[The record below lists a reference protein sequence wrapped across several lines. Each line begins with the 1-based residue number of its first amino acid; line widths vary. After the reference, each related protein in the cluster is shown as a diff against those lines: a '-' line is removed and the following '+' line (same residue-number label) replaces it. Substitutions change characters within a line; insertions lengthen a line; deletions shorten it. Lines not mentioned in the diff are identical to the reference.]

1 MLQRTEKCGCG
12 LCCRMGRADMRWPA
26 GKEKRFAGAGP
37 GWDRLFM
44 EKCAKDAKKLA
55 KWKAS
60 GYNKRIETHRKKE
73 ILMLDIKV
81 IRQDPERVKAAMKSR
96 NKDMDKEID
105 EILEIDVLR
114 RAIYSEVDYM

>member
-1 MLQRTEKCGCG
+1 
-12 LCCRMGRADMRWPA
+12 MRWPV
-26 GKEKRFAGAGP
+26 GKEKRFAGTGP
-37 GWDRLFM
+37 GWDRLFI

-105 EILEIDVLR
+105 EILEMSDRILVCFEGQ
-114 RAIYSEVDYM
+114 IMGEYSGKNPPIEEISLAMTGK